1 MKQEQIILPNWL
13 QNKFIVLIG
22 LMGAGKTRL
31 GRILAESLKLP
42 FIDTDIEIEKAAGIT
57 IEEIFNNFGETY
69 FRNGEQKV
77 INRVLNGEPS
87 ILATGGG
94 AFMNSVTRKKI
105 EQFGISIWLRADINL
120 LVKRTESRSGRPLLK
135 NGNRREIL
143 SKLMKERYPV
153 YSEANIIFNISDEP
167 ASVTAKKL
175 IEILNTTKSVH
186 KRSDVN
192 NYG

>member
-105 EQFGISIWLRADINL
+105 EKFGVSIWLRADINL

-135 NGNRREIL
+135 MAI
-143 SKLMKERYPV
+143 
-153 YSEANIIFNISDEP
+153 A
-167 ASVTAKKL
+167 AKFY
-175 IEILNTTKSVH
+175 LNS
-186 KRSDVN
+186 
-192 NYG
+192 

>member
-1 MKQEQIILPNWL
+1 M
-13 QNKFIVLIG
+13 F
-22 LMGAGKTRL
+22 
-31 GRILAESLKLP
+31 
-42 FIDTDIEIEKAAGIT
+42 
-57 IEEIFNNFGETY
+57 EEIFNNFGETY

-105 EQFGISIWLRADINL
+105 KKFGISIWLRADINL

-153 YSEANIIFNISDEP
+153 YSEADIVFNISDEP
-167 ASVTAKKL
+167 ASVTAMKL
-175 IEILNTTKSVH
+175 IEILHTTKSVH

>member
-13 QNKFIVLIG
+13 HNRFIVLIG

-31 GRILAESLKLP
+31 GRTLAESLKLP

-105 EQFGISIWLRADINL
+105 EKFGVSIWLRADINL
-120 LVKRTESRSGRPLLK
+120 LVKRTESRSSRPLLK

-153 YSEANIIFNISDEP
+153 YSEADIVFNISDEP
-167 ASVTAKKL
+167 ASVTAMKL

>member
-1 MKQEQIILPNWL
+1 MKQEQIILPSWL
-13 QNKFIVLIG
+13 QNRFIVLIG

-105 EQFGISIWLRADINL
+105 EKFGISIWLRADINL
-120 LVKRTESRSGRPLLK
+120 LVKRTGSRSGRPLLK

-153 YSEANIIFNISDEP
+153 YSKADIVFNISDEP
-167 ASVTAKKL
+167 ASETAKKL

>member
-1 MKQEQIILPNWL
+1 MKQEQIILPSWL
-13 QNKFIVLIG
+13 QNRFIVLIG

-31 GRILAESLKLP
+31 GRILAESFKLP

-105 EQFGISIWLRADINL
+105 EKFGISIWLRADINL
-120 LVKRTESRSGRPLLK
+120 LVKRTGSRSGRPLLK

-153 YSEANIIFNISDEP
+153 YSKADIVFNISDEP
-167 ASVTAKKL
+167 ASETAKKL

>member
-1 MKQEQIILPNWL
+1 MKQEQIILPSWL
-13 QNKFIVLIG
+13 QNRFIVLIG

-105 EQFGISIWLRADINL
+105 EKFGISIWLRADINL
-120 LVKRTESRSGRPLLK
+120 LVKRTGSRSGRPLLK

-153 YSEANIIFNISDEP
+153 YSEADIVFNISDEP
-167 ASVTAKKL
+167 ASETAKKL

-186 KRSDVN
+186 KRSDAN

>member
-1 MKQEQIILPNWL
+1 MKQEQIILPSWL

-31 GRILAESLKLP
+31 GRILAETLKLP

-77 INRVLNGEPS
+77 INRILNGEPS

-105 EQFGISIWLRADINL
+105 EKFGVSIWLRADINL
-120 LVKRTESRSGRPLLK
+120 LVKRTKSRSGRPLLE

-153 YSEANIIFNISDEP
+153 YSEANIVFNISDEP